1 MSAEISGNQSLDRAD
16 AVLAALVKGRSM
28 RVAEISQSA
37 ELGQS
42 TTSRMLAAL
51 EALGYVERDP
61 ETGLYSLGLALLS
74 LAGSALNTH
83 PVHRYARQPAQNLA
97 ASLGLGANVAI
108 RRGDELFY
116 LCNFEGRLAPK
127 FFTLM
132 GQRNPL
138 HATGI
143 GKCLLAGLSS
153 VQRRELLPDLRRYT
167 PFTITTHDELDEV
180 IERIIENGYATER
193 EELALGRTC
202 LAAPILNHEGAVVA
216 AISISGPLSAVDLPN
231 REKEISRIA
240 IEAADSISSSLGYM
254 SPSDYEDASAAF
266 TPSIPTN

>member
-1 MSAEISGNQSLDRAD
+1 MTNELSSNQSLDRAD
-16 AVLAALVKGRSM
+16 AVLSALAKGRPM
-28 RVAEISQSA
+28 RVSEISQAA

-42 TTSRMLAAL
+42 TTSRMLSAL
-51 EALGYVERDP
+51 ESLGYVERSP
-61 ETGLYSLGLALLS
+61 GSGLYSLGLAFLTF
-74 LAGSALNTH
+74 AGSALNAH

-138 HATGI
+138 HATAL
-143 GKCLLAGLSS
+143 GKCLLAGLDGE
-153 VQRRELLPDLRRYT
+153 QRRTLLPDLRRFT
-167 PFTITTHDELDEV
+167 PNTLTTHEELDEAISLITEV
-180 IERIIENGYATER
+180 GYSTER

-202 LAAPILNHEGAVVA
+202 LAAPIVDQNGSIAA
-216 AISISGPLSAVDLPN
+216 AISISGPLSAIDLPT
-231 REKEISRIA
+231 REPEISRIA
-240 IEAADSISSSLGYM
+240 IEVADSISSGLGYM
-254 SPSDYEDASAAF
+254 GPADKENAAVNWASSSSA
-266 TPSIPTN
+266 